1 MTTVR
6 LEIIT
11 PEKTFFDG
19 NTEQIIART
28 TVGDVG
34 ILNGHEPYCAA
45 LGIGQMRVMIDGKFR
60 RAATSGG
67 IIKVSKEKTVIL
79 VQSCEWAED
88 IDVARAEHA
97 KIAGRLRRA
106 ITSSALQRRSSSAH
120 SIVLTLHISSNYNKK
135 GAKAPF

>member
-1 MTTVR
+1 MTPFR
-6 LEIIT
+6 LQIIT

-19 NTEQIIART
+19 ETEQIIART

-45 LGIGQMRVMIDGKFR
+45 LGIGQMRVMIDGQFK

-79 VQSCEWAED
+79 VQSCEWADEID
-88 IDVARAEHA
+88 IDRAEHA
-97 KIAGRLRRA
+97 KQVAEDSIKAAQSDNDLQLAEAKLKRALNRIDAANRR
-106 ITSSALQRRSSSAH
+106 
-120 SIVLTLHISSNYNKK
+120 
-135 GAKAPF
+135 

>member
-1 MTTVR
+1 MTPFR
-6 LEIIT
+6 LQIIT

-19 NTEQIIART
+19 ETEQIIART

-45 LGIGQMRVMIDGKFR
+45 LGIGQMRVMIDGQFK

-79 VQSCEWAED
+79 VQSCEWADE
-88 IDVARAEHA
+88 IDVDRAEHA
-97 KIAGRLRRA
+97 KQVAEDRIKAAQSDNDLQLAEAKLKRALNRIDAANLR
-106 ITSSALQRRSSSAH
+106 
-120 SIVLTLHISSNYNKK
+120 
-135 GAKAPF
+135 

>member
-1 MTTVR
+1 MTPFK
-6 LEIIT
+6 LQIIT

-19 NTEQIIART
+19 ETDQIIVRT

-45 LGIGQMRVMIDGKFR
+45 LGIGQLRVRINGEFR

-79 VQSCEWAED
+79 VQTCEWADE
-88 IDVARAEHA
+88 IDLNRAEAA
-97 KIAGRLRRA
+97 KSTAEERMKSAKGDNELRMAEAKLRRA
-106 ITSSALQRRSSSAH
+106 LNRIDTASFL
-120 SIVLTLHISSNYNKK
+120 K
-135 GAKAPF
+135 